1 MKFGIF
7 SDIHGN
13 IEGLERAL
21 AALGREDVN
30 RYWCLGDIVGYGADP
45 NECIEKVREIADVVI
60 LGNHDAACAGIEDVS
75 GFNPFAR
82 EAAKWTAE
90 RLTRDNRNWL
100 RKLPM
105 TRIRGEA
112 LLVHAS
118 PFDPAGWHYVTA
130 VGEVMKAFG
139 ATPARLIF
147 IGHSHQPA
155 ILANQE
161 NECRIYGDPVINMER
176 GARYLVNA
184 GSTGQPRDGDARA
197 SFVVYDNK
205 AQTLKVGRIAYDIA
219 KAQKKIRASGLPEIL
234 ASRLET
240 GT

>member
-13 IEGLERAL
+13 LEGLERTL
-21 AALGREDVN
+21 AALNREDVS
-30 RYWCLGDIVGYGADP
+30 RYWCLGDIVGYGANP
-45 NECIEKVREIADVVI
+45 NECIERVKEIADVII

-82 EAAKWTAE
+82 EAVRWTSE
-90 RLTRDNRNWL
+90 KLTEANRNWL
-100 RKLPM
+100 RKLPL

-130 VGEVMKAFG
+130 VGEVLKAFDS
-139 ATPARLIF
+139 TPARLIF
-147 IGHSHQPA
+147 IGHSHQPV
-155 ILANQE
+155 ILASQE
-161 NECRIYGDPVINMER
+161 KECRIYADPKIGLER
-176 GARYLVNA
+176 DARYLVNA
-184 GSTGQPRDGDARA
+184 GSTGQPRDGDPRA
-197 SFVVYDNK
+197 SFAVYDNR
-205 AQTLKVGRIAYDIA
+205 AQTLTIGRVAYDVA
-219 KAQKKIRASGLPEIL
+219 KAQRKIRAAGLPDIL

-240 GT
+240 GS